1 MSKERQEAKIIGTR
15 WVDTNKGDSVN
26 PECRSR
32 LVGREFNLGQDDT
45 LDAATPP
52 LEALR
57 VILSNAASWHKDGKK
72 MTRSVSISDFRRA
85 YLYAK
90 ATRVL
95 YVRIPQE
102 DPDYR
107 PGVLGRLRLCLYAIR
122 HAAKGWQET
131 LSAQL
136 ESIGYV
142 RGVGHPSVFVHPE
155 RNVVTL
161 VHGDDYVSSGMKAD
175 LGWLQGELE
184 KAYEIKTQNLGLGN
198 KQDREG
204 KVLNRILRCTSE
216 GWQLKADPRHAEL
229 AMEQLGISESRSVV
243 TPGVDGACEVDDD
256 DDVDL
261 SGQDI
266 TRFRGVAARCNYLG
280 FDRPDLLLSTKE
292 VCREMSRPTTGSLRR
307 LKRVG
312 QYLRGKPRLI
322 WNFSMQN
329 HTDIIDI
336 FSDSDWAG
344 CRKSRKSTSGGCIMR
359 GSHCLKS
366 WAKTQ
371 AIVAKSSAEAEL
383 YGVVRGATE
392 ALRMTSLLQDMGIQV
407 KMQMHLD
414 AAAAK
419 GIVERKGLSKVRH
432 LDVNVLWLQE
442 TCARRDIPLHKIP
455 GEDNP
460 ADLTTKHIGAA
471 KIDQHGV

>member
-1 MSKERQEAKIIGTR
+1 MYDVVPESEQRETGGKIIGTR

-32 LVGREFNLGQDDT
+32 LVGREFNVGKYDT
-45 LDAATPP
+45 LYAATPP

-72 MTRSVSISDFRRA
+72 MRRSVMISDVRRA

-155 RNVVTL
+155 RNLVTL

-243 TPGVDGACEVDDD
+243 TPGVDGTCGVDDDDDDD

-266 TRFRGVAARCNYLG
+266 TRFCRVAARCNYLA
-280 FDRPDLLLSTKE
+280 FDQPDLQFSTKE
-292 VCREMSRPTTGSLRR
+292 VCREMSRPTNGSLRR
-307 LKRVG
+307 LRRVG
-312 QYLRGKPRLI
+312 QHLLGKPRLI
-322 WNFSMQN
+322 WKFNMPS
-329 HTDIIDI
+329 HTEIIYI

-392 ALRMTSLLQDMGIQV
+392 ALGMTSLLQDMGIQV

-419 GIVERKGLSKVRH
+419 GIVQR
-432 LDVNVLWLQE
+432 
-442 TCARRDIPLHKIP
+442 
-455 GEDNP
+455 
-460 ADLTTKHIGAA
+460 
-471 KIDQHGV
+471 